1 MIFES
6 ADNNGEFYDALRYLE
21 KSSKLGH
28 QPAKSYLGSVL
39 LHNVI
44 TNREKLKDLDLLKT
58 AALAGSDNAARKRN
72 HIYLSGLYGEA
83 KNLCIADFW
92 FAFTL
97 KKNTIIHNSPVAK
110 ISNCRNGE
118 KITILE

>member
-1 MIFES
+1 MIFEN
-6 ADNNGEFYDALRYLE
+6 AQNERGVHDAPQYLE
-21 KSSKLGH
+21 KSSQLGH
-28 QPAKSYLGSVL
+28 HPAKSYLGSVL